1 MTRHV
6 IIGGGPAAINA
17 IETIREFDHG
27 ASSITLV
34 CDEPAYSRMVLPYWL
49 AGRIPRQQVFT
60 GDDDYFS
67 RLRVNRLMGVRV
79 TKVDPQARQVTLQD
93 GRLLPF
99 DDLLLATGSSA
110 VVPPIP

>member
-1 MTRHV
+1 MTRHL

-17 IETIREFDHG
+17 IETIREIDGG

-60 GDDDYFS
+60 GDDDYF
-67 RLRVNRLMGVRV
+67 NRLQFYRFLGTRV
-79 TKVDPQARQVTLQD
+79 TKVHRAPRTPTWRE
-93 GRLLPF
+93 GRMLPL
-99 DDLLLATGSSA
+99 DILPLATGPSA
-110 VVPPIP
+110 VV